1 MSTSEHSECAIY
13 LADIRQI
20 DKDLDARYCAMLGS
34 GEDERLSSF
43 RFPEGRLSFLLG
55 RALARTQLAE
65 RLGCEPAEIA
75 IAISDKGKPFL
86 SDRDAAWC
94 FSIAHAGAWV
104 AVAIALTPVGLDLER
119 AERRNVKALARRFY
133 TEKEYQWVCGQPEE
147 NQAQCFFRIWTLKE
161 AEVKRRGS
169 TMSELLSGAPFALL
183 DDFAVAEFAEGAACG
198 YGLFQWRE
206 EQLLGVALSEPR
218 PMCFFE
224 GLPGQGYVQVSP
236 SLLAGSENWRH
247 Q

>member
-1 MSTSEHSECAIY
+1 MSVVNHPECAIY

-20 DKDLDARYCAMLGS
+20 DPDLDARYCAMLGP

-43 RFPEGRLSFLLG
+43 RFPEGRLSYLLG
-55 RALARTQLAE
+55 RALVRTQLAD
-65 RLGCEPAEIA
+65 RLGCEPAGVA
-75 IAISDKGKPFL
+75 IGISEKGKPFL
-86 SDRDAAWC
+86 SDREAPWC

-104 AVAIALTPVGLDLER
+104 AVAVARASVGLDLER
-119 AERRNVKALARRFY
+119 AEQRNVKALARRFY
-133 TEKEYQWVCGQPEE
+133 TEREYQWVCAQPEE
-147 NQAQCFFRIWTLKE
+147 TQAHCFFRIWTLKE

-169 TMSELLSGAPFALL
+169 TMSELLSGAPFALH
-183 DDFAVAEFAEGAACG
+183 DDLAVAEFAEGAACG

-224 GLPGQGYVQVSP
+224 GLPGQGYAQVAP
-236 SLLAGSENWRH
+236 CLLAGSENWRH